1 MKRLSETY
9 IVFVNEIVVYF
20 STSFLN
26 VFNDIDDVNI
36 IEPFDFVLYLN
47 DERRRDGLLE
57 LFLNDGLNGFV
68 GLKSSS
74 RLIVIRF
81 AL

>member
-1 MKRLSETY
+1 M
-9 IVFVNEIVVYF
+9 
-20 STSFLN
+20 
-26 VFNDIDDVNI
+26 FNDIDDVNI